1 MNLIIIGPPG
11 SGKGV
16 QSSLISKYFKIAHIS
31 PGEILR
37 EEFEKKTKLG
47 IEAEKYWR
55 NGNLVPDEMIL
66 KIVKKRLKQK
76 DCKKGFI
83 LDGFP
88 RTLNEAQKFL
98 RFSKLNNVVLLD
110 IPDKISIR
118 RITGRR
124 ECSKCD
130 AIYGPEIPSKKKR
143 ICDKCSGKLYQR
155 EDDSPN
161 VVKNRLKIYHKSI
174 NPIINLFKNK
184 RLLAKIE
191 GSGSIQ
197 DVFNKVKEKLTT

>member
-47 IEAEKYWR
+47 IQAEKYWR

-98 RFSKLNNVVLLD
+98 RFSKLNKVVLLD
-110 IPDKISIR
+110 IPDKISIK

-130 AIYGPEIPSKKKR
+130 AIYSPEIPSKKKG
-143 ICDKCSGKLYQR
+143 ICNKCNGKLYQR
-155 EDDSPN
+155 EDDSPK

-174 NPIINLFKNK
+174 NPILNFFQHQK
-184 RLLAKIE
+184 LLVE
-191 GSGSIQ
+191 VNGSGNIEN
-197 DVFNKVKEKLTT
+197 VFKRIKERLR